1 MNQVHGAKDRRVED
15 NQREHRDDEVTRPI
29 FLGGES
35 VSDERHKNSN
45 DRNQRCSDMQPL
57 LARNWLPAHDVWP
70 DVTNREQDRQIHS
83 DRSQSCKANEKSNQ
97 EWNFAIHRNQRF
109 VAAISDRR
117 KQSVGRMSNI

>member
-1 MNQVHGAKDRRVED
+1 MNLIQSAEDRRINND
-15 NQREHRDDEVTRPI
+15 QDEHRNHEMARPI
-29 FLGGES
+29 FLRRES
-35 VSDERHKNSN
+35 VSDERHKDS
-45 DRNQRCSDMQPL
+45 DDMQPL

-97 EWNFAIHRNQRF
+97 EWNLAIHRNQRF